1 MLRFLPFLIELFLLV
16 FCLIDCIQTDESDV
30 RNLGKVWWILL
41 ILFIPVIGPVAWLVA
56 GRPLRGERRAI
67 SWPSTKTS
75 GFPEYERP
83 SSQRRPLAPDDDP
96 EFLAQMRRSN
106 AEQEDLLRKWEDDL
120 RRREQDLRKNQ
131 QPGDGEKPTA
141 PES

>member
-1 MLRFLPFLIELFLLV
+1 MLRFLPVLIELFLLV
-16 FCLIDCIQTDESDV
+16 FCLIDCIQTNESDV

-56 GRPLRGERRAI
+56 GRPQRGERRTVG
-67 SWPSTKTS
+67 WPSTKTS

-83 SSQRRPLAPDDDP
+83 SQRRQLAPDDDP

-120 RRREQDLRKNQ
+120 RRREQELRKN
-131 QPGDGEKPTA
+131 PPSGDDEKPK
-141 PES
+141 PPDS

>member
-1 MLRFLPFLIELFLLV
+1 MLRFLPFAIELFLLV
-16 FCLIDCIQTDESDV
+16 FCLIDCIQTNESDV

-56 GRPLRGERRAI
+56 GRPVRGERPGVA
-67 SWPSTKTS
+67 WPSTRTS
-75 GFPEYERP
+75 GFPDYERP
-83 SSQRRPLAPDDDP
+83 GGRRGPLAPDDDP

-120 RRREQDLRKNQ
+120 RRREQDLRKDK
-131 QPGDGEKPTA
+131 PSTDDEKPPTS
-141 PES
+141 ES